1 MERFNFLPIKE
12 RNDWHHSFTIHC
24 VGYRNRAGGDSMTY
38 YVPSAF
44 FSSLTIDGEE
54 ITWRGKGGNV
64 GVIPVYNSEDA
75 ARLAH
80 PNSSVIEI
88 DELFK
93 A

>member
-1 MERFNFLPIKE
+1 
-12 RNDWHHSFTIHC
+12 
-24 VGYRNRAGGDSMTY
+24 MTY

-64 GVIPVYNSEDA
+64 GAIPVYNSEDA
-75 ARLAH
+75 ARIAH

>member
-1 MERFNFLPIKE
+1 
-12 RNDWHHSFTIHC
+12 
-24 VGYRNRAGGDSMTY
+24 MTY

-44 FSSLTIDGEE
+44 FSTLTIDGEK
-54 ITWRGKGGNV
+54 ITWHGKGGNV

-75 ARLAH
+75 ARRMH
-80 PNSSVIEI
+80 PNSSIIEI